1 MSTHSILKAVEP
13 HDLSSAVLAE
23 ILAIN
28 SALSD
33 LQGRVSRLAQQVATK
48 NVIVPF
54 NDYADGVLAAVAQAL
69 DVQEPEGWDE
79 AQMGPWSPS
88 AQARAEE
95 RDLWPLKVDNMDGGC
110 DTLDAAAATMEAPLE
125 PADGGSKV
133 EPYTPIPLKH
143 YVPASPACQKVL
155 DLYGETTI
163 TSADIARQLDM
174 NRSSVGSYLAMG
186 RKANDPRVIKG
197 DAARRSEAPATSEPE
212 EELKAENI
220 VETVIVT
227 VDEPSEPTDPPE
239 LQTIEAGLS
248 SVRVFRRAPRD
259 DEDEG
264 PARLRIPSIPAAP
277 PKFMPVEKPAQEL
290 QRTTATDFD
299 PGKIMVVD
307 VEALKIH
314 GPFGSVD
321 VVRPFARS
329 MERMVDGRTYDVNTL
344 RDLGPWPRVDALK
357 EHFSGMRRK
366 LAAIGIDLVTVN
378 KFMFRVQRLEA

>member
-1 MSTHSILKAVEP
+1 MSTQPILQTVEP
-13 HDLSSAVLAE
+13 HDPNAAVLSE

-33 LQGRVSRLAQQVATK
+33 LQGRVSRLAHQVATK
-48 NVIVPF
+48 KVVIPYD
-54 NDYADGVLAAVAQAL
+54 DYADGVLKAVADAIGL
-69 DVQEPEGWDE
+69 PEDLM
-79 AQMGPWSPS
+79 Q
-88 AQARAEE
+88 RAA
-95 RDLWPLKVDNMDGGC
+95 P
-110 DTLDAAAATMEAPLE
+110 DALE
-125 PADGGSKV
+125 PAAEAPTV

-163 TSADIARQLDM
+163 TSAEIARQLDM

-186 RKANDPRVIKG
+186 RKANDPRVLKG
-197 DAARRSEAPATSEPE
+197 DAARHSEAPVPAEPE
-212 EELKAENI
+212 EELKAEGI

-227 VDEPSEPTDPPE
+227 VDESSEPAAQPVEP
-239 LQTIEAGLS
+239 QTIEAGLS
-248 SVRVFRRAPRD
+248 SVRVFRRLPKV

-264 PARLRIPSIPAAP
+264 PARLRIPSILAGA
-277 PKFMPVEKPAQEL
+277 PKFMPVAAPTEPQKPAPVAEFD
-290 QRTTATDFD
+290 TD
-299 PGKIMVVD
+299 KIMVVD

-314 GPFGSVD
+314 GPWGSVD

-329 MERMVDGRTYDVNTL
+329 MERMVDGKTYDVDTL

-366 LAAIGIDLVTVN
+366 LAAIGIDLVAVN